1 MKNNKGFTI
10 VELMVVVAIL
20 GLLSAIAVISVTR
33 YRDNAV
39 EKEKISLRQNVISTF
54 NMYRIDYGI
63 GVDTE
68 VDISKFVSE
77 FDAIFNFNGERCTE
91 VGGTI
96 KAIEEGMVE
105 TTDEKGNKVSIY
117 SHREVY
123 CVEMT
128 CNGIK
133 VIDDYSQEDSLCK
146 TN

>member
-96 KAIEEGMVE
+96 KAIEEGIVK
-105 TTDEKGNKVSIY
+105 DKNGNPIY
-117 SHREVY
+117 SKREVY

>member
-1 MKNNKGFTI
+1 MKNNKGFTL

-33 YRDNAV
+33 YRENAT
-39 EKEKISLRQNVISTF
+39 EKEKVSLRQNVISTF
-54 NMYRIDYGI
+54 GMFRIDNGI
-63 GVDTE
+63 GIDTTVE
-68 VDISKFVSE
+68 ISE

-91 VGGTI
+91 IDGTI